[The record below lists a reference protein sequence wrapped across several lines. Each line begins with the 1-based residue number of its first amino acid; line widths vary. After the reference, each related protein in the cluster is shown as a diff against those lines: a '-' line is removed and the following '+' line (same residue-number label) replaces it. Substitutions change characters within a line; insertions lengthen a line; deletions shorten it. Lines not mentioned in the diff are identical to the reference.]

1 MTLNPTP
8 ETPSMLRR
16 ILLAILAFGIVGL
29 VPELLLLEHVKSP
42 TQLIPFALLV
52 LMAVGVGLVYFR
64 PNRTNLRLF
73 QVLMILVALGGL
85 MGVWEHLEGN
95 LEYVRELSP
104 TLSGLPLLWK
114 ALHKGAPV
122 LAPGVMLQMALLGLA
137 FTFRHPAWGERGGE
151 RRARAVEGIER

>member
-1 MTLNPTP
+1 MTLDPTP
-8 ETPSMLRR
+8 ETSSVLRR

-73 QVLMILVALGGL
+73 QVLMILVALGSL

-122 LAPGVMLQMALLGLA
+122 LAPGMMLQMALLGLA
-137 FTFRHPAWGERGGE
+137 FTFRHPAWGKRG
-151 RRARAVEGIER
+151 ARAAQN

>member
-8 ETPSMLRR
+8 ETPSVLRR
-16 ILLAILAFGIVGL
+16 ILLTILAFGIVGL
-29 VPELLLLEHVKSP
+29 VPELLLLEHLKSP
-42 TQLIPFALLV
+42 TQLIPFALLL
-52 LMAVGVGLVYFR
+52 LMAAGVGLVYFR

-73 QVLMILVALGGL
+73 QGLMILVALGGL

-104 TLSGLPLLWK
+104 TLSGFPLLWK

-151 RRARAVEGIER
+151 PRARAVRE